1 MLQRIQKFHF
11 IYIMPS
17 SFLAFSMVDYILYIY
32 MRVVNG
38 VFLSK
43 MVLMLLNM
51 EQRFCNESS
60 IRKLQNCLSTTGRN
74 DEAPCS

>member
-38 VFLSK
+38 VFFIENGVNVVEHGAEIL
-43 MVLMLLNM
+43 
-51 EQRFCNESS
+51 
-60 IRKLQNCLSTTGRN
+60 
-74 DEAPCS
+74 